1 MLFVI
6 KVEGVISGLNST
18 ILDRKERKTKEK
30 ILAKYFVRNI
40 NIHNVW
46 AAKMFIVE
54 VIYFINILANIYLM
68 DVFLGKSYA
77 AIYVNG
83 YLILLLKRWRVLYL
97 WSPSSHNYGAR
108 SRRSC

>member
-1 MLFVI
+1 MKLVL
-6 KVEGVISGLNST
+6 S
-18 ILDRKERKTKEK
+18 
-30 ILAKYFVRNI
+30 LAKIVVYLSCSAGQPHFART
-40 NIHNVW
+40 NVW

-68 DVFLGKSYA
+68 DVFLGKCYA

-83 YLILLLKRWRVLYL
+83 YLILLLKRWRVPYL